1 MKLSNFNSLAL
12 NAIALQTIKAG
23 TDPSSM
29 HLPVS
34 TTTQVNDFNS
44 SRSNRERGN

>member
-23 TDPSSM
+23 TDPSM